1 MNGEIPN
8 TGGAD
13 LSQGLGPA
21 AGSSIEKGG
30 QSGGKGP
37 LIGTVIVVILLIAGG
52 VFFLAD
58 RMKKTNTELPPD
70 AATLELQNQS
80 TSTDISAIETDINST
95 DLNGLDQELNSIETE
110 LAQ

>member
-30 QSGGKGP
+30 ESGSKGP

-58 RMKKTNTELPPD
+58 RMKQTNTELPPD
-70 AATLELQNQS
+70 AATLQLQNQS
-80 TSTDISAIETDINST
+80 TSTDISTIEADVNST
-95 DLNGLDQELNSIETE
+95 DLNGLDKELTDIETQ
-110 LAQ
+110 LTQ